1 MSDIKHRSG
10 RTTGGTPN
18 RGLDELLPVVYDE
31 LRRIAAY
38 QLRKERS
45 GHTLNPTALVHEA
58 YIRLAGKKDL
68 DWKGSNQFYAVL
80 SRAMRHILVNYARD
94 RRRHKRKGRMA
105 QVPLDEALGVLYD
118 ERPEDLVT
126 LDEALKRLEELD
138 ERCCRIVECR
148 FFGGLTI
155 KETADALSVS
165 PMTVTRDWQ
174 FARVWI
180 KREMNR

>member
-1 MSDIKHRSG
+1 M
-10 RTTGGTPN
+10 
-18 RGLDELLPVVYDE
+18 LDEFLPVVYDE

-58 YIRLAGKKDL
+58 YIRLADQKNIA
-68 DWKGSNQFYAVL
+68 WKGRNQFYAVL

-94 RRRHKRKGRMA
+94 RKRQKRRGRMS

-118 ERPEDLVT
+118 ERPEDLVA
-126 LDEALKRLEELD
+126 LDEVMHRLEALD

-165 PMTVTRDWQ
+165 PMTVSRDWQ